1 MFNRSLYL
9 KDTPKAVIDLIEA
22 ATVNDE
28 MDEMDW
34 GDDVADAL
42 SAAQHYAAVLPQE
55 QKNDHLQDKVEE
67 ATYEW
72 NEEGDMDST
81 IALLDEAFQIQE

>member
-1 MFNRSLYL
+1 M
-9 KDTPKAVIDLIEA
+9 
-22 ATVNDE
+22 
-28 MDEMDW
+28 
-34 GDDVADAL
+34 ADAL